1 MTSGARTRPED
12 GRPGREGGGS
22 GEEGTKAREY
32 ARAAGTEC
40 FFFITDSAEPL
51 QE

>member
-1 MTSGARTRPED
+1 MTSGARTRPEE

-32 ARAAGTEC
+32 ARGAGTEC
-40 FFFITDSAEPL
+40 FFFIPDFAEPL